1 MVMLSLFGVPPEIRD
16 VFAFY
21 ILIGVMVLLLQYVVK
36 YTWNCIARLI
46 ARAKG
51 EQYRPP
57 PF

>member
-1 MVMLSLFGVPPEIRD
+1 MVMPCIFGFPPEIRD

-21 ILIGVMVLLLQYVVK
+21 ILVGVMTLLLQYVVK
-36 YTWNCIARLI
+36 YSWNLIARI
-46 ARAKG
+46 VARAKG

>member
-1 MVMLSLFGVPPEIRD
+1 MLSLFGFPPEIRD